1 MRMTKIEMKDSAKLG
16 RFQCQ
21 LLKDAF
27 VHCSSNHDELQYLE
41 FLEKEPHIAYEK
53 MIYCFKSFSSH

>member
-27 VHCSSNHDELQYLE
+27 VHCSLNPAEVQYLE
-41 FLEKEPHIAYEK
+41 FLEKETNID
-53 MIYCFKSFSSH
+53 F